1 MQEQCEF
8 EDLRDFVDV
17 LRKLGQQRTIEGA
30 DWDLEIG
37 ALNRCRRGNS
47 SVKASCALP
56 IRYSSRVR
64 HSVGSTGERGNSW
77 G

>member
-8 EDLRDFVDV
+8 EDLGDFVDV

-30 DWDLEIG
+30 D
-37 ALNRCRRGNS
+37 
-47 SVKASCALP
+47 
-56 IRYSSRVR
+56 
-64 HSVGSTGERGNSW
+64 GERGNSW